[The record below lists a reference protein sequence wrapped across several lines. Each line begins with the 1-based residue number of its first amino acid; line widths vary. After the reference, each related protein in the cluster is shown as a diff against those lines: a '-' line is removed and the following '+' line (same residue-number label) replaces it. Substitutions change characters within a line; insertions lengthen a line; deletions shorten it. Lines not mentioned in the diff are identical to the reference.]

1 MYKHNR
7 KIFILLVILLITNE
21 AKTSTD
27 SWTCDMEYK
36 NYYRSQTYQP
46 SYECLYKRKKTL
58 REPSSQVL
66 NTTIMCWGVVLAI
79 GIATVVIAAPQSR

>member
-1 MYKHNR
+1 MYKHNL

-66 NTTIMCWGVVLAI
+66 NTTLICWGVVLAI